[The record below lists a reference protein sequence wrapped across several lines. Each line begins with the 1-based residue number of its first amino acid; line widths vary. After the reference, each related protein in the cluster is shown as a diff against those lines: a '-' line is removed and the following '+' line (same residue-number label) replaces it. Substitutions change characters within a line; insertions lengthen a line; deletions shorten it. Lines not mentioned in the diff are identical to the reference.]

1 MDNFPLQRRAAANT
15 LVDGSPRVMP
25 FQEWRVTACR
35 KELRRDDDDQTTNNI
50 QNTNHNSTQVYG
62 GLRVMPHQELV
73 WRVTACP
80 APGSGGLR
88 GAAALSFANATA
100 EAKERKAE
108 G

>member
-1 MDNFPLQRRAAANT
+1 
-15 LVDGSPRVMP
+15 MP
-25 FQEWRVTACR
+25 FQGWRVTACR
-35 KELRRDDDDQTTNNI
+35 KELRRDDDDDQTTNNI
-50 QNTNHNSTQVYG
+50 QNTNPNDTNHNTTQEQG
-62 GLRVMPHQELV
+62 DLRVMPHQELV

-80 APGSGGLR
+80 APGSGVLR